1 MRMDMTTRIEGDGVT
16 AQGAAPF
23 SPPPQGGGG
32 REGEP
37 RAPYCA
43 APANAH
49 EPAALLAAMWLAS
62 PALPVGGFSYSE
74 GLEAA
79 ADAGLVDDEAQALA
93 WLRGQLQLTLAR
105 SELPV
110 ACAAHAAWQAGDA
123 AALQT
128 IQAWVLSTRE
138 TAELRQ
144 QTLQMGRSM
153 LEWLRNLQPTHPGL
167 ALAAQLP
174 PAPAWPLAFALGAL
188 ALGLDAGHT
197 AHALAFSWLD
207 NQVQAAV
214 RTVPLGQSAGQRLL
228 AALTPDIPA
237 AVAQARNLQTR
248 MDDWQS
254 FAPMLAILSAR
265 HETQYS
271 RLFRS

>member
-1 MRMDMTTRIEGDGVT
+1 MAKAMATRMGTNTSIL
-16 AQGAAPF
+16 AAARPP
-23 SPPPQGGGG
+23 SP
-32 REGEP
+32 EP
-37 RAPYCA
+37 S
-43 APANAH
+43 
-49 EPAALLAAMWLAS
+49 ALLHMMWLAS

-79 ADAGLVDDEAQALA
+79 VDAGLVADEAQALT
-93 WLRGQLQLTLAR
+93 WLRGQLQLAMAR
-105 SELPV
+105 SELPA
-110 ACAAHAAWQAGDA
+110 ACAAHAAWQGGDA

-128 IQAWVLSTRE
+128 IQTWVLSTRE

-167 ALAAQLP
+167 TLAAQLP
-174 PAPAWPLAFALGAL
+174 PAPAWPLAFALGGQ
-188 ALGLDAGHT
+188 ALGLDAEHT
-197 AHALAFSWLD
+197 AHALAFSWLE
-207 NQVQAAV
+207 NQVQAAMRV
-214 RTVPLGQSAGQRLL
+214 VPLGQSSGQRLL
-228 AALTPDIPA
+228 AALTPGIPA
-237 AVAQARNLQTR
+237 AVAQARNLQNH